1 MYFIF
6 LYIIAGLGAGIVTGL
21 AGLSAAVVITPLL
34 VSLGGMD
41 SYDVVAIAL
50 SSDVLASA
58 ISAFTYYKNKNIDI
72 KRGLLIMGP
81 AFLFTVIG
89 SYVGYRFSLESPDG
103 IGLYS
108 IIATTY
114 LGLKF
119 IFMPITKEK
128 TDAMRH
134 HRKWVQILLSIGSG
148 VVIGII
154 CGFAGAGGGAMML
167 FALTVLLAYDLKTA
181 VGTSTMIM
189 AIIALTGGVSH
200 YMMGGSLNI
209 TALLICIIFTV
220 IGALWAAQ
228 FANKCEEKKL
238 NRTVGILLTVLG
250 IVTLVIKLL
259 PANQS
264 FAG

>member
-21 AGLSAAVVITPLL
+21 AGLSAAVVITPIL

-41 SYDVVAIAL
+41 SYDAVAIAL

-58 ISAFTYYKNKNIDI
+58 LSAYTYYRNKNIDI

-81 AFLFTVIG
+81 AFVFTVAG
-89 SYVGYRFSLESPDG
+89 SYAGYRFSVISPDG
-103 IGLYS
+103 IGIYS
-108 IIATTY
+108 MLATVY

-119 IFMPITKEK
+119 MFRPITKEK
-128 TDAMRH
+128 TDKIH
-134 HRKWVQILLSIGSG
+134 HKKGTMLLFSIGAG
-148 VVIGII
+148 VIIGII

-167 FALTVLLAYDLKTA
+167 FVLTVMLGYDLKTA

-189 AIIALTGGVSH
+189 TLIALTGAVSH
-200 YMMGGSLNI
+200 YSMSGTFNL
-209 TALLICIIFTV
+209 TALVVCMAFTV
-220 IGALWAAQ
+220 VGAIWAAR
-228 FANKCEEKKL
+228 FANKCNEIKL

-250 IVTLVIKLL
+250 VVTFVIKFM
-259 PANQS
+259 PV
-264 FAG
+264 